1 MSRNLDF
8 YTSGLCLYILTNV
21 PLIFTAIAPS
31 FEKNG
36 FGPFYLFNE
45 REGRLK
51 CDPEAAP
58 RPSQFKWYKEGKE
71 LTSARYS
78 VTADGTLVINKVNR
92 GDAGRYT
99 CYAKNFLGEATSD
112 PSSATVLSKK
122 KHVVILLIILC
133 FLSFNFCKTK
143 G

>member
-1 MSRNLDF
+1 MSQHLDF
-8 YTSGLCLYILTNV
+8 YIIGLSLYILTNV

-31 FEKNG
+31 FKKNG

-58 RPSQFKWYKEGKE
+58 RPSQFKWYKDDKE

-78 VTADGTLVINKVNR
+78 VTADGTLVINTVNR
-92 GDAGRYT
+92 NDAGNYA
-99 CYAKNFLGEATSD
+99 CYAKNYLGEATSD
-112 PSSATVLSKK
+112 RSPATVLSKK
-122 KHVVILLIILC
+122 KHVMILLLC

-143 G
+143 E